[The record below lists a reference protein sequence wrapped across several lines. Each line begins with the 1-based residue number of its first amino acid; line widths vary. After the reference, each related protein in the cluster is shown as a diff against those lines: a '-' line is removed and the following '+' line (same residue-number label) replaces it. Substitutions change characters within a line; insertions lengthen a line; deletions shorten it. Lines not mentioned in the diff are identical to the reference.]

1 MLKKTKLSE
10 KYKIR
15 VLLIGVQMEVA
26 MDDEG
31 VIIEAPAKCEAAQI
45 CESLIS
51 LAAQVDVTR
60 DPDAR
65 AYLLQTMSAVSYA
78 LNPPKGEVREFKSK
92 K

>member
-1 MLKKTKLSE
+1 
-10 KYKIR
+10 
-15 VLLIGVQMEVA
+15 
-26 MDDEG
+26 MDEDG
-31 VIIEAPAKCEAAQI
+31 VIIEALAKCEAAQL

-65 AYLLQTMSAVSYA
+65 AFLLQTMSAVAYA
-78 LNPPKGEVREFKSK
+78 LNPPKGDIREFKPK

>member
-1 MLKKTKLSE
+1 
-10 KYKIR
+10 
-15 VLLIGVQMEVA
+15 
-26 MDDEG
+26 MDEDG
-31 VIIEAPAKCEAAQI
+31 VIIEAPAKCEAAQL

-65 AYLLQTMSAVSYA
+65 AFLLQTMSAVAYA
-78 LNPPKGEVREFKSK
+78 LNPPKGDIREFKPK

>member
-1 MLKKTKLSE
+1 VKKTKLSE

-15 VLLIGVQMEVA
+15 VLLMGSHMEVV
-26 MDDEG
+26 MDEDG
-31 VIIEAPAKCEAAQI
+31 VIIEAPAMCEAAQL
-45 CESLIS
+45 CQSMIS

-65 AYLLQTMSAVSYA
+65 GYLLQTMSAVSYA
-78 LNPPKGEVREFKSK
+78 LNPPKGEVREFRSK